1 MSRQRDPI
9 RIEIR
14 IDRASARKILIVGG
28 FLVLLGSAGAALG
41 VPKVFQEGE
50 TLTAADLNRNFGDLE
65 TRVANVEA
73 FKDRATKG
81 GKYSVGGAYCGS
93 TASTSG
99 DLSGISA
106 PGSSY
111 TKAKAACETVTGCS
125 PTAHVCTEEEI
136 YRSASTG
143 NAPPDGWIMANLAV
157 RMAGNF
163 PVHGCLSFTT
173 SSNTYSGWVWQ
184 SSTATFVGCSC
195 SGCPGPIPLLCCD

>member
-1 MSRQRDPI
+1 MKPRKDPF
-9 RIEIR
+9 RIEIV
-14 IDRASARKILIVGG
+14 IDRASAHRVLIVGG
-28 FLVLLGSAGAALG
+28 VLAILASAGAVLA
-41 VPKVFQEGE
+41 VPKTFQDGD
-50 TLTAADLNRNFGDLE
+50 TLTAGDLNRNFSDLE
-65 TRVANVEA
+65 ARVATIES
-73 FKDRATKG
+73 FKSRATQA
-81 GKYSVGGAYCGS
+81 GKYSVGAAYCGS
-93 TASTSG
+93 SASTLG
-99 DLSGISA
+99 DLSGITA
-106 PGSSY
+106 PGNSY
-111 TKAKAACETVTGCS
+111 TKAKAACEAAAGCS
-125 PTAHVCTEEEI
+125 STAHVCTEEEI